1 MALDQQS
8 NWDVMMADN
17 LAKVKLEY
25 GQGKSIDKDVDIHI
39 PGSSR
44 QATDE
49 KPDTTAHA
57 SEPIYLPDEVVL
69 QILEYL
75 AEGHN
80 VQGSLAA
87 VCRLSH
93 QWYSAAVPY
102 LYRYPDL
109 YGSNFDLFT
118 KSICPSINLHVRK
131 SPLSKLVKVLDMS
144 RLVHQGSKSVTARL
158 LGRTKET
165 LEVFRAPQASFA
177 INCLPSLAKCQRLR
191 SLDLSL
197 VSESPPLPDLFRTVS
212 HLESLEV
219 FRLPRSSGFGVHHNG
234 ASIAWPPNL
243 KDIALSGGID
253 AHFLHGVVAFP
264 QTLRSLS
271 IEHCPLAKSFAVSHL
286 LRIAVKPLQNL
297 EYVKIAH
304 MPRMSAHAMDDIL
317 FLLPQIKKL
326 SISVDYITPAIFDEG
341 HFSHFQE
348 PLVSGVDNGN
358 IEHPPFGEPLK
369 HHYLQTLE
377 LTNSGHPNVEDK
389 ISPIDIMIALDECT
403 IPRLRVVR
411 VSRSLNWHSNTTS
424 ADAEALSDA
433 LQEASKRDWENREGV
448 FADMNK
454 EEYEKADWAERAGVW
469 SF

>member
-8 NWDVMMADN
+8 NWDIMMADN
-17 LAKVKLEY
+17 LAKVQLEY
-25 GQGKSIDKDVDIHI
+25 GQGMGIDKDVDIHI

-44 QATDE
+44 QASDDIPE
-49 KPDTTAHA
+49 TTTWTG
-57 SEPIYLPDEVVL
+57 EPIYLPDEVVL

-75 AEGHN
+75 AQVPN
-80 VQGSLAA
+80 AQGSLAA
-87 VCRLSH
+87 VCLLSH

-109 YGSNFDLFT
+109 YGNNFDKFT

-234 ASIAWPPNL
+234 AAIVWPPNL

-253 AHFLHGVVAFP
+253 AHFLHGVVGFP
-264 QTLRSLS
+264 QTLRSIS
-271 IEHCPLAKSFAVSHL
+271 IEHCPLAKGFAVSHL

-304 MPRMSAHAMDDIL
+304 MPRLSAHAMDDIL

-326 SISVDYITPAIFDEG
+326 SISVDYITPAMFDEG
-341 HFSHFQE
+341 HFSHFRD
-348 PLVSGVDNGN
+348 PLDAGLENAPQ
-358 IEHPPFGEPLK
+358 PPFGEPLR
-369 HHYLQTLE
+369 HDHLHTLE

-411 VSRSLNWHSNTTS
+411 VSRSLNWHSNSTS

-433 LQEASKRDWENREGV
+433 LQEASKRDWEDRVGV
-448 FADMNK
+448 FAEMSK
-454 EEYEKADWAERAGVW
+454 EEYDKADWAERAGVW

>member
-8 NWDVMMADN
+8 NWDIMMADN
-17 LAKVKLEY
+17 LAKVQLEHS
-25 GQGKSIDKDVDIHI
+25 QGKRIDKDVDIHI

-44 QATDE
+44 QASDDTPE
-49 KPDTTAHA
+49 KTAWTG
-57 SEPIYLPDEVVL
+57 EPIYLPDEVVL
-69 QILEYL
+69 QVLEYL
-75 AEGHN
+75 AAEGHN
-80 VQGSLAA
+80 AQGSLAA

-93 QWYSAAVPY
+93 QWYSAGVPY

-109 YGSNFDLFT
+109 YGNNFDMFI

-158 LGRTKET
+158 LGRTKES

-197 VSESPPLPDLFRTVS
+197 VSESPALPDLFRTVS
-212 HLESLEV
+212 HLESLEI

-234 ASIAWPPNL
+234 ATIVWPPNL

-253 AHFLHGVVAFP
+253 AHFLHGVVGFP
-264 QTLRSLS
+264 STLRSIS
-271 IEHCPLAKSFAVSHL
+271 IEHCPLAKGFAVSHL
-286 LRIAVKPLQNL
+286 LRVAIKPLQNL
-297 EYVKIAH
+297 EHVKIAH
-304 MPRMSAHAMDDIL
+304 MPRLSAHAMDDIL

-326 SISVDYITPAIFDEG
+326 SISVDYITPAMFDEG
-341 HFSHFQE
+341 HFSHFQD
-348 PLVSGVDNGN
+348 PLISSVENAQQPS
-358 IEHPPFGEPLK
+358 FGEPLR
-369 HHYLQTLE
+369 HDHLHTLE

-411 VSRSLNWHSNTTS
+411 VSRSLNWHSNSTS

-448 FADMNK
+448 FADMPK